1 MSFGLLDASSW
12 PERSFAA
19 LTPEARRRLLE
30 LGAPLLRTEA
40 EGRLALA
47 ERKIKTFEHKYG
59 TGFVELEHKGLPE
72 NADIEMHKDFV
83 EWSGWQRTLEETR
96 QVIASLQP
104 IVETHLAQENRPP
117 SEETTPEA
125 ILTAIRSRL
134 S

>member
-47 ERKIKTFEHKYG
+47 ERKIKTFELKYG
-59 TGFVELEHKGLPE
+59 TDFVELEHKGLPE
-72 NADIEMHKDFV
+72 DADIEMHEDFV

-104 IVETHLAQENRPP
+104 IVETHLAITVE
-117 SEETTPEA
+117 S
-125 ILTAIRSRL
+125 
-134 S
+134 